1 MSQGRGG
8 AGQAMAM
15 VVVLVLC
22 LLVHMEQ
29 VHAATYMVG
38 DSGGWS
44 FNTDSWPSGKRFR
57 AGDVLVFNYDST
69 NHNVVAVGRSGYSS
83 CTTPAGAK
91 VYKSGKD
98 QIRLAKGPN
107 YFICNFAGHCESGM
121 KIAVNAV

>member
-57 AGDVLVFNYDST
+57 AGDVLGKYIITSSLFINST
-69 NHNVVAVGRSGYSS
+69 EFCYLL
-83 CTTPAGAK
+83 AG
-91 VYKSGKD
+91 V
-98 QIRLAKGPN
+98 
-107 YFICNFAGHCESGM
+107 
-121 KIAVNAV
+121 